1 MTAHLKKLDLLML
14 AQQKLRGLAPVRRVL
29 PTMLDQT
36 RRVTVD
42 LERLVS
48 VIVLLRLWWDDMW
61 PKFMRESGRILPTEC
76 LQKYAAQHSDYSCVE
91 ILRKKSRLTLEQ
103 LSHLNI
109 VPLFLPVLVTLIP
122 APLISVFVGG
132 VAEASSGTVFS
143 SAASCFGIM
152 VASPV
157 KDVAVWGTPGGGGD
171 PESESVA
178 KEDRA
183 AAAVWSI
190 TGLKAIYWAV

>member
-1 MTAHLKKLDLLML
+1 M
-14 AQQKLRGLAPVRRVL
+14 
-29 PTMLDQT
+29 
-36 RRVTVD
+36 
-42 LERLVS
+42 
-48 VIVLLRLWWDDMW
+48 
-61 PKFMRESGRILPTEC
+61 
-76 LQKYAAQHSDYSCVE
+76 
-91 ILRKKSRLTLEQ
+91 LTLEQ
-103 LSHLNI
+103 LSHLKI

-143 SAASCFGIM
+143 SAASCFGIIA
-152 VASPV
+152 ASPDAIWPMAAV
-157 KDVAVWGTPGGGGD
+157 KDVAVWGAPGGGGE

-190 TGLKAIYWAV
+190 TGLKAIYWVV